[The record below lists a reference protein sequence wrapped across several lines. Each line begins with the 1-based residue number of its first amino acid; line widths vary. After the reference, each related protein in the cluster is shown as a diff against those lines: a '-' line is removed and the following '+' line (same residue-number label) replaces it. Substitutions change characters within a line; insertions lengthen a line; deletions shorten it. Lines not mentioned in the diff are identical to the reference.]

1 MTMPLYE
8 YRCES
13 CARLFES
20 YRRAADESGTETC
33 PSCGG
38 KARRE
43 AISLVGAPAGGSG
56 SAGGR
61 TCGGG
66 RRRSPFG

>member
-1 MTMPLYE
+1 MMMPLYE

-13 CARLFES
+13 CSRLFES
-20 YRRAADESGTETC
+20 YRRAAEESETESC

-43 AISLVGAPAGGSG
+43 AISLVNAPGGG
-56 SAGGR
+56 GPAPGGR
-61 TCGGG
+61 SCGGGG
-66 RRRSPFG
+66 RRSPFS

>member
-1 MTMPLYE
+1 MPLYE

-13 CARLFES
+13 CSRVFES
-20 YRRAADESGTETC
+20 YRRPGEGNEVESC

-43 AISLVGAPAGGSG
+43 RISLFSAPAAGSAPPAGGS
-56 SAGGR
+56 
-61 TCGGG
+61 CG